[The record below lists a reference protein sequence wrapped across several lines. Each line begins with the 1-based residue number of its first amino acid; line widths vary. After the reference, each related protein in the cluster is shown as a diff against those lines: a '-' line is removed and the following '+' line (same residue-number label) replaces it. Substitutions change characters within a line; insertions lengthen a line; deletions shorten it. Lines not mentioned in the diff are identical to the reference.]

1 MPIKVSCQCGKR
13 LSVKDEYAGKRVKCP
28 GCGQPLSVPRPR
40 AAGGGDGIS
49 DLLDDVGVRAGV
61 NRCPG
66 CGAEIPEEAV
76 LCVMCGFDLRRGH
89 RIKTRVGSAMEL
101 EDDEFGDL
109 PVHGVPLLDQ
119 AERRIA
125 EDKRQQES
133 LSQGVPWWM
142 LLLGFLGVVGFAAGM
157 LAMPQE
163 QVMRNAGIILMVAGG
178 LLAFFFS
185 IRLLIEAFR
194 DSALQGLL
202 CLIVP
207 LYVFYFV
214 ISRWDRVG
222 GIFMFMI
229 VGNVIYGTGILMLFV
244 LAPLFEGEEDG
255 QAVGLRTWSEPPN
268 AVSVTRTPAEI
279 AAWHSAST
287 NGYTPT
293 TGHRPRQVDAWRA
306 RPAGS
311 CPVAFNEHSWRGA
324 RMAAATNAPEQKRP
338 QCV

>member
-28 GCGQPLSVPRPR
+28 GCGRTLSIPQPQ
-40 AAGGGDGIS
+40 AAGGGEGMS

-66 CGAEIPEEAV
+66 CGVEIPEEAV

-109 PVHGVPLLDQ
+109 PVHGVPLLDE

-125 EDKRQQES
+125 EDKLQQQN
-133 LSQGVPWWM
+133 LSKGTPWWM
-142 LLLGFLGVVGFAAGM
+142 LLLAFLGVVGFTAGM
-157 LAMPQE
+157 LMMPQE
-163 QVMRNAGIILMVAGG
+163 QVMRNGGIILMAAGG

-185 IRLLIEAFR
+185 IRLLIEAFK
-194 DSALQGLL
+194 DSVLNGLL

-207 LYVFYFV
+207 PYVFYFV
-214 ISRWDRVG
+214 TSRWDRVA

-229 VGNVIYGTGILMLFV
+229 LGTLLCGLGALMVAF
-244 LAPLFEGEEDG
+244 LAPLFEGKEE
-255 QAVGLRTWSEPPN
+255 QAVGLRAWQERPN
-268 AVSVTRTPAEI
+268 AVSVIDAPAEI
-279 AAWHSAST
+279 GIRQRAST
-287 NGYTPT
+287 NRYTPPA
-293 TGHRPRQVDAWRA
+293 RKQCPRADARGA
-306 RPAGS
+306 KAGAS
-311 CPVAFNEHSWRGA
+311 YRVASNEHLWPGDRT
-324 RMAAATNAPEQKRP
+324 RAATTAEQKQRKHG
-338 QCV
+338 